1 MGRYTTLRKLK
12 RTFPPL
18 EGEPTL
24 RPQRYTT
31 NPIKSG
37 GVASRHRSP
46 YTFPQVPAEEHRLTQ
61 RSNNRLHSKIAPSRG
76 LTKDLSQGGKKNEP
90 VLVTDRSST
99 GRAFDQ
105 YWLLPLTSTGHIGD
119 QYWLISSSR
128 IEYREYSSSRCSYSP
143 LSSGEFQLCMML
155 QP

>member
-18 EGEPTL
+18 EGEPSV

-31 NPIKSG
+31 NPIKWG
-37 GVASRHRSP
+37 GSFPPPKLVHLPSSASRRAPPHTEEQQPITYQDSP
-46 YTFPQVPAEEHRLTQ
+46 PQEDLQKT
-61 RSNNRLHSKIAPSRG
+61 SR
-76 LTKDLSQGGKKNEP
+76 KEAKNEP

-105 YWLLPLTSTGHIGD
+105 YWLLPLISTGHISD
-119 QYWLISSSR
+119 QYWLIFSSR

-143 LSSGEFQLCMML
+143 LSSGEFRLCMIR
-155 QP
+155 QS

>member
-1 MGRYTTLRKLK
+1 MGRHTTLRELK
-12 RTFPPL
+12 RAFPPL
-18 EGEPTL
+18 EGEPSL

-31 NPIKSG
+31 NPIKVE
-37 GVASRHRSP
+37 GVASHHRSP

-76 LTKDLSQGGKKNEP
+76 LTKTSRKEAKNEP

-105 YWLLPLTSTGHIGD
+105 YWLLPLISTGHIGD
-119 QYWLISSSR
+119 QYWLIFSSR

-143 LSSGEFQLCMML
+143 LSSGEFQLCMMR

>member
-1 MGRYTTLRKLK
+1 MDRYTTLPELK
-12 RTFPPL
+12 RTSPPL
-18 EGEPTL
+18 EGEPSL

-31 NPIKSG
+31 NPIKVEG
-37 GVASRHRSP
+37 AASRHRSP
-46 YTFPQVPAEEHRLTQ
+46 YTFPQAPDEEHRLTQ
-61 RSNNRLHSKIAPSRG
+61 RSNKLLYRKIPPSRG
-76 LTKDLSQGGKKNEP
+76 LTKTSRKGAKNEP

-105 YWLLPLTSTGHIGD
+105 YWLLPLISTGHIGD
-119 QYWLISSSR
+119 QYWLIFSSR

-143 LSSGEFQLCMML
+143 LSSGEFQLCMMR